1 MTKQE
6 IRNHIKDLL
15 ASSLINATLPAQSR
29 KICEHI
35 LHSKRYTSCTTLLA
49 YMPLPD
55 EVDVTPVI
63 EDALKCGKKVYLPR
77 IFPETSLMEFYRYD
91 GTDALNEG
99 SFGIRE
105 PEINEAQSF
114 SRVIEAMS
122 INEYAPAPHSSNLV
136 ELKEE
141 FPSQEHILVLV
152 PGRAF
157 TKDGRR
163 IGRGKGFYDV
173 YFSKVPLI
181 FDIKKAG
188 VCFSQQIIADLP
200 ATPTDVIV
208 DNIFSTADD

>member
-1 MTKQE
+1 MLSIVGNNE
-6 IRNHIKDLL
+6 IQPIKSGNLVLIANAEIYNYEKLL
-15 ASSLINATLPAQSR
+15 LDYNLDNFKTNSD
-29 KICEHI
+29 CEII
-35 LHSKRYTSCTTLLA
+35 LKSKRYTSCTTLLA

-122 INEYAPAPHSSNLV
+122 INEYAGITSPPVPAVS
-136 ELKEE
+136 
-141 FPSQEHILVLV
+141 
-152 PGRAF
+152 PG
-157 TKDGRR
+157 
-163 IGRGKGFYDV
+163 ISKG
-173 YFSKVPLI
+173 SP
-181 FDIKKAG
+181 
-188 VCFSQQIIADLP
+188 
-200 ATPTDVIV
+200 
-208 DNIFSTADD
+208 

>member
-6 IRNHIKDLL
+6 IRNQIKELF
-15 ASSLINATLPAQSR
+15 ASPSIQAILPSQSR
-29 KICEHI
+29 KICENI
-35 LHSKRYTSCTTLLA
+35 LSSRRYTACTTLLA

-55 EVDVTPVI
+55 EVDITPVI
-63 EDALKCGKKVYLPR
+63 EDALKCGKKVFLPR
-77 IFPETSLMEFYRYD
+77 ILPETSLMEFYRYD
-91 GTDALNEG
+91 GSIPVHEG
-99 SFGIRE
+99 SYGILE
-105 PEINEAQSF
+105 PEINEEQSF
-114 SRVIEAMS
+114 SRVIEQMS
-122 INEYAPAPHSSNLV
+122 IYEYAPKPHSSKLV

-188 VCFSQQIIADLP
+188 VCFSQQVLADLP
-200 ATPTDVIV
+200 TTPGDIIV
-208 DNIFSTADD
+208 DNIFTI